1 MAVEVLVPRLGWTM
15 EEGTFGGWLRKDGD
29 EVQEGDPLFVLES
42 DKATQE
48 VESIEGG
55 VLRILGSAPESG
67 AIVPVGALLGYIV
80 QPGESVPVEK
90 EPAGAEKSPQ
100 AGAAGSPSPSRAA
113 APRVARDPRSA
124 AAAPTISPRARRVA
138 NELGV
143 DWSGLQGSGR
153 TGRIVERDIR
163 MVAGSTPDLPGKAVP
178 ATQLR
183 RIIAQRMSRSAHS
196 TAPVTLTTEV
206 DATELVALRERLKA
220 QSPARAP
227 TYTDL
232 LIKLTQVALERHP
245 TLNAYWN
252 NDQLWVLDD
261 IHIGLAVDTEEGLLV
276 PVVRDVQKLDLDAV
290 AEESRALAEKARS
303 RQLSPDELQGGTFTI
318 TNLGAYGIDAFT
330 PIINTPECAI
340 LGVGRIVRKPAVHED
355 RIVPRDQMALSLTFD
370 HRAVDGGPAARFLG
384 TVRELIEER
393 RTGVKLFE

>member
-1 MAVEVLVPRLGWTM
+1 
-15 EEGTFGGWLRKDGD
+15 
-29 EVQEGDPLFVLES
+29 
-42 DKATQE
+42 
-48 VESIEGG
+48 
-55 VLRILGSAPESG
+55 
-67 AIVPVGALLGYIV
+67 
-80 QPGESVPVEK
+80 
-90 EPAGAEKSPQ
+90 
-100 AGAAGSPSPSRAA
+100 
-113 APRVARDPRSA
+113 
-124 AAAPTISPRARRVA
+124 
-138 NELGV
+138 
-143 DWSGLQGSGR
+143 
-153 TGRIVERDIR
+153 
-163 MVAGSTPDLPGKAVP
+163 
-178 ATQLR
+178 
-183 RIIAQRMSRSAHS
+183 MSRSAHS

-232 LIKLTQVALERHP
+232 IIKLTQVALERHP